1 MHDLIVIGDDISS
14 YAAASVA
21 VKYGLDTVHIARH
34 NLEEM
39 SIEGIYF
46 NADPSV
52 VTELG
57 KGQSA
62 SALLKELKI
71 DAEDILFP
79 QNEHYQVVL
88 PDSRIDFFSNKDALI
103 NDFAREF
110 PSKNKDLLSFYKSAQ
125 KNADFFKKWLSD
137 HPFFQ
142 ISGFKQYFNYFKL
155 FFNLFIFE
163 IKRKKYRRTLLGNP
177 ALRKIFEAQLGLLS
191 SDIEAFESFSS
202 SYHFTTPLR
211 GVYRLEKG
219 KSSLTETLLEYFQNN
234 GGKYLNDCK
243 LQSIRK
249 PNFVNA
255 EVIDDQGV
263 VSIITAENLIISN
276 KSEGLKVFYKKK
288 KKIKTDKWLKRT
300 KVTHYPLTLHFV
312 ILEKCLPEKMSSHVA
327 LVTDISKDIYDDNL
341 IILEINSPDKEKKST
356 LGKKLLTATVFLP
369 ADDKNWRRANLLKT
383 ADSVIE
389 RVEYLLPF
397 LKENIKSYDVNK
409 SIDLSMK
416 YRTITNAKY
425 RVKKLF
431 FSGFSAQKNKTSL
444 KKVYLTGASLFT
456 DIGCWEGEIISG
468 MYAVYS
474 VLKDREKR

>member
-14 YAAASVA
+14 YIAAAVA
-21 VKYGLDTVHIARH
+21 VKYGLDTVHIAQH
-34 NLEEM
+34 KLEEM
-39 SIEGIYF
+39 SIDGIYF

-52 VTELG
+52 ITELG
-57 KGQSA
+57 KGQTA

-71 DAEDILFP
+71 DAEDTLYP
-79 QNEHYQVVL
+79 QNDHYQVVL
-88 PDSRIDFFSNKDALI
+88 PDNRIDFFSNKDDLI
-103 NDFAREF
+103 SDFVREF
-110 PSKNKDLLSFYKSAQ
+110 PSKNKDLLSFYKAAE
-125 KNADFFKKWLSD
+125 KNAVFFKKWLSD

-142 ISGFKQYFNYFKL
+142 ISGFKKYFNYFKL
-155 FFNLFIFE
+155 LFNLIIFR
-163 IKRKKYRRTLLGNP
+163 IKRKKYRRTLFNNP
-177 ALRKIFEAQLGLLS
+177 TLRKIFEAQLGLLS

-211 GVYRLEKG
+211 GVYRLEKN
-219 KSSLTETLLEYFQNN
+219 KSSLTETLLEYFRDN
-234 GGKYLNDCK
+234 GGKYLNNCK

-255 EVIDDQGV
+255 EVIDEQKV
-263 VSIITAENLIISN
+263 VSIISAENLVISN
-276 KSEGLKVFYKKK
+276 KSEGLKLFYKKK

-312 ILEKCLPEKMSSHVA
+312 ISEKCLPEKMSSHVA

-341 IILEINSPDKEKKST
+341 ILLEINSPDKGKKTTIEKKV
-356 LGKKLLTATVFLP
+356 LTATVFLP
-369 ADDKNWRRANLLKT
+369 ADDKNWKRANLILA

-389 RVEYLLPF
+389 RVEYLVPF
-397 LKENIKSYDVNK
+397 LKENIKYYDVNK

-416 YRTITNAKY
+416 YRTITNPKY
-425 RVKKLF
+425 RVKKSF

-474 VLKDREKR
+474 VLKDRGK

>member
-14 YAAASVA
+14 YIAASVA
-21 VKYGLDTVHIARH
+21 VKYGLDTVHIAQH
-34 NLEEM
+34 KLEEM
-39 SIEGIYF
+39 SIDGIYF

-62 SALLKELKI
+62 NALLKELKI
-71 DAEDILFP
+71 DAEDTLYPLID
-79 QNEHYQVVL
+79 HYQVVL
-88 PDSRIDFFSNKDALI
+88 PDHRIDFFSNKNDLI
-103 NDFAREF
+103 KDFAREF
-110 PSKNKDLLSFYKSAQ
+110 PSKNKELTSFYKAAE

-137 HPFFQ
+137 HPFFK

-155 FFNLFIFE
+155 FFNLIIFG
-163 IKRKKYRRTLLGNP
+163 IRRKKYRRSLFNNP
-177 ALRKIFEAQLGLLS
+177 QLRKIFEAQLGLLS
-191 SDIEAFESFSS
+191 SDIDALESFSS

-219 KSSLTETLLEYFQNN
+219 KSSLTETLLEYFREN
-234 GGKYLNDCK
+234 GGKYLIDCK

-263 VSIITAENLIISN
+263 VSIIAAENLIISN
-276 KSEGLKVFYKKK
+276 KSEALKLFYKKK
-288 KKIKTDKWLKRT
+288 KKIKTDKWLKRA

-312 ILEKCLPEKMSSHVA
+312 VAEKCLPEKMSSYVA
-327 LVTDISKDIYDDNL
+327 IVSDISKDIYDDNL
-341 IILEINSPDKEKKST
+341 IILEINLPDEEKKAAI
-356 LGKKLLTATVFLP
+356 GKKLLTATVFLP
-369 ADDKNWRRANLLKT
+369 ADGKYWKRANLVST

-389 RVEYLLPF
+389 RVEYLIPF
-397 LKENIKSYDVNK
+397 LKENIKFYDVNK
-409 SIDLSMK
+409 SIDLSIK
-416 YRTITNAKY
+416 YRAITNPKY

-431 FSGFSAQKNKTSL
+431 FSGFAAQKNKTSL
-444 KKVYLTGASLFT
+444 KKVYLTGASIFT

-474 VLKDREKR
+474 VLKDRGKR